1 MSAQSMDKG
10 VLKNIKR
17 SNISL
22 DAYKEINKYLR
33 SEGRSTKAELI
44 MLLPGETKESFVK
57 GIEEI
62 IETGV
67 TKLTIYTLMLLYG
80 TEFKNPEYRD
90 KYGYIGKYRIVPLN
104 FGEYEN
110 NKVFDY
116 EEVAISNND
125 ISFKEYLEL
134 RGLALLVETLLND
147 KPFDEFFMYAQ
158 SFGLSKIKV
167 LRILSQNIDRAP
179 QEVKAIYNDFI
190 SETKGEL
197 WDSEEELINHYKKKE
212 NYDLLKKGLVGGNL
226 IYKYKSKSIALTL
239 KGWLKFMADEILN
252 HLIQDIDTQIS
263 IEELENQVS
272 NISRFCL
279 SKLDD
284 MFDLKNPRPKQ
295 ITEKFDYD
303 IIKWIDN
310 MYAPSL
316 INYKLSSP
324 ISYTFVFSQDQLIQ
338 RNDFVKRYGNDINAL
353 SKIVTRI
360 SNVESCFRK
369 IKIDSK
375 TARDIYP
382 ATGAGDMFTRYT
394 LAN

>member
-1 MSAQSMDKG
+1 
-10 VLKNIKR
+10 
-17 SNISL
+17 
-22 DAYKEINKYLR
+22 
-33 SEGRSTKAELI
+33 
-44 MLLPGETKESFVK
+44 
-57 GIEEI
+57 
-62 IETGV
+62 
-67 TKLTIYTLMLLYG
+67 
-80 TEFKNPEYRD
+80 
-90 KYGYIGKYRIVPLN
+90 
-104 FGEYEN
+104 
-110 NKVFDY
+110 
-116 EEVAISNND
+116 
-125 ISFKEYLEL
+125 
-134 RGLALLVETLLND
+134 
-147 KPFDEFFMYAQ
+147 MYAQ

-252 HLIQDIDTQIS
+252 HLIQGIDTKIS

-295 ITEKFDYD
+295 ITEDFDYD

-310 MYAPSL
+310 MYTSSL
-316 INYKLSSP
+316 INYKLSSQ